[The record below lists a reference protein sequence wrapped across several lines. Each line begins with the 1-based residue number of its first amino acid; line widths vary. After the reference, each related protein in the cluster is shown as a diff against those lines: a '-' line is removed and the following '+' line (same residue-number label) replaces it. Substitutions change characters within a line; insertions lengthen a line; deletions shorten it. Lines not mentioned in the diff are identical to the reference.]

1 MGLITSIR
9 KRLWVVTVLMALA
22 LVGFIVMDMSSGRS
36 SWFFNNPDSIGEV
49 AGQKI
54 SWKEFQK
61 TENVLYRNA
70 DVDFFGR
77 KEYIWHQSL
86 ERAIFEKESKYNGIG
101 VSESELREL
110 EFGNNLSPII
120 ERNFRDPNT
129 GQVLREQLNQFQKG
143 IENQDLPPE
152 AKEFWA
158 V

>member
-1 MGLITSIR
+1 MGGNSADGTGACRFYCNGYEL
-9 KRLWVVTVLMALA
+9 
-22 LVGFIVMDMSSGRS
+22 
-36 SWFFNNPDSIGEV
+36 
-49 AGQKI
+49 
-54 SWKEFQK
+54 FQK

-129 GQVLREQLNQFQKG
+129 GQVLREQLRVM
-143 IENQDLPPE
+143 LR
-152 AKEFWA
+152 
-158 V
+158 